1 MGVKGKHSEH
11 EHSKMHLSEH
21 AMVGLFD
28 LIGQMGQNSN
38 FYFNSVFRDEG
49 HDIHNVKSSH
59 AYASAIDINVHDE
72 KYREVIDF
80 FFSDYKH
87 LPKSQMGDNFN
98 KDNNR
103 KLTLTEEGK
112 KWLEKHNA
120 RILDERGRGGSGS
133 RAHFHIDFFHPSI
146 FNEDKK
152 ERSYKFYENGV
163 HVDVNWAKGGAF
175 VYGNR
180 NNSYKANEYTN
191 SEEYKS
197 ILKQIENTKI
207 PHSELG
213 SVYDISPDSAFQ
225 TDTLP
230 NLDNIYKGITVGN
243 PPPVI
248 KNDPK
253 DKPPPRGE
261 GKSVN
266 DFLDTKAVEG
276 KKVLKANKELQ
287 RFATH
292 VHELSDNEKKEL
304 DKQIF
309 ENTKLFNN
317 WLEGNNEL
325 PELKGEKVTRDDDR
339 NRNLYVKFMQER
351 LSFDADDMGT
361 IKSLKELSNSNTEE
375 LGKKRAII
383 DYLVSTTKGN
393 DYAINITGEEPSAL
407 IKDSNLLN
415 MMQDGNYNHK
425 MFYSSLQTPNPRESL
440 LNYSENFVPKSYIE
454 QLKEDGIYDYFVHEG
469 KFFNKFVPGGITGK
483 SIGKQPGIQEN
494 PYPSIYEGNRN
505 FYVDKF
511 IRKNNLNTVDYKKEN
526 AEEFFNNYYST
537 ESKNAE
543 QKYAEYQQSQKP
555 KDEAPKGKQNTADP
569 QEIYN
574 YLTKEKGLSHTHAMG
589 MLANIA
595 GESSFNIGAIG
606 DNGTSGG
613 LFQHHNS
620 EEAEEGEGRFDRMKK
635 SVGDDWETN
644 WKGQIDY
651 TLDVEKD
658 PGLVSYLG
666 KDFDTEQ
673 DATYHFMKHFERPAD
688 QSRENSDKRYNK
700 LINNFGA
707 SDAFKGGAVSVNEET
722 VNEWSNPLSGKEEL
736 IGRISISSTEEGLA
750 RILKDGQEI
759 TGRDGAIKVK
769 GIRAEGDKLVVE
781 SNFGDQDFGYF
792 EKKNGAYVFVPGRAY
807 EMFQSSDAVTQEDR
821 DIFDAFLFG
830 VQNDNRFAD
839 GVMNVVS
846 GAEGNITGTQLYEN
860 LNEAPDGWS
869 PTVTVTPGE
878 KSEGFYA
885 VGADGTVYWNTVD
898 PKDKDKRVITA
909 FGNEDEYLKHRK
921 ANGFPEDFSGIDQKV
936 EGSQYESLYAD
947 ARKVTRDRED
957 GIQTSNDA
965 KDTHN
970 KNLNEEQD
978 DKLIKEADNAIT
990 MLKVAGGAAGLGL
1003 AMKTLPIGD
1012 APEISQSFKSY
1023 IDRVKHLSETGLS
1036 AEEMAAAKNDLAE
1049 AYSVGTKNVLR
1060 ASGGSRG
1067 TFLANMGMLNANRVN
1082 GLMKLNAMDQTV
1094 KRQNLQQLGNAL
1106 TTQEKLTNRSGELTR
1121 KMEYEESLRKAN
1133 IAGAMGSTLIGQA
1146 LGDLAY
1152 NQAKPNVF
1160 DDLTKNL
1167 FLKEDAQNIK
1177 TDTPGDIQITNTNQE
1192 DNT

>member
-1 MGVKGKHSEH
+1 MGVKGKHSER

-38 FYFNSVFRDEG
+38 YYFNSVFRDEG
-49 HDIHNVKSSH
+49 HHIHNVKSSH

-72 KYREVIDF
+72 KYRDVIDF

-87 LPKSQMGDNFN
+87 LPKSEMGDNFN

-133 RAHFHIDFFHPSI
+133 SAHFHIDFFHPSI

-163 HVDVNWAKGGAF
+163 HVDVNWSKGGAF

-197 ILKQIENTKI
+197 ILKQIQNTKI

-230 NLDNIYKGITVGN
+230 NLDNIYKGITVDN

-266 DFLDTKAVEG
+266 DFMDTKAVET
-276 KKVLKANKELQ
+276 KKFLEANNELT
-287 RFATH
+287 RFLTYNY
-292 VHELSDNEKKEL
+292 ELSDEEKKSL

-309 ENTKLFNN
+309 DNTKLFNN
-317 WLEGNNEL
+317 WLEGNIEL
-325 PELKGEKVTRDDDR
+325 PELQGEKVTRDDDR
-339 NRNLYVKFMQER
+339 NINLYAKFMQER
-351 LSFDADDMGT
+351 LSFDADGMGT
-361 IKSLKELSNSNTEE
+361 IKSLKELSSSNTEE
-375 LGKKRAII
+375 LGRKRSIVN
-383 DYLVSTTKGN
+383 YLIESTKGN
-393 DYAINITGEEPSAL
+393 DYAINITGENPRFDK
-407 IKDSNLLN
+407 KDSNLLN
-415 MMQDGNYNHK
+415 MMQDSNYK
-425 MFYSSLQTPNPRESL
+425 VTYFSRR
-440 LNYSENFVPKSYIE
+440 LNFLPTSYNDSYRSTNFIPKSYIE
-454 QLKEDGIYDYFVHEG
+454 QLKEDGLYEYFVEDDG
-469 KFFNKFVPGGITGK
+469 FFNLMTPGTATDK
-483 SIGKQPGIQEN
+483 N
-494 PYPSIYEGNRN
+494 PNHYL
-505 FYVDKF
+505 DKY
-511 IRKNNLNTVDYKKEN
+511 IRKNNLNTQDYNIETSTD
-526 AEEFFNNYYST
+526 FINNYLNT
-537 ESKNAE
+537 ESKIAE
-543 QKYAEYQQSQKP
+543 EKYAEYQQGQKP
-555 KDEAPKGKQNTADP
+555 KDKAPKGKQNTADP

-635 SVGDDWETN
+635 AVGDDWETN

-707 SDAFKGGAVSVNEET
+707 SDAFKGGTVTVNEET
-722 VNEWSNPLSGKEEL
+722 ANQWSNPLSGKEEL

-759 TGRDGAIKVK
+759 TGGDNEIKVK
-769 GIRAEGDKLVVE
+769 GVRAEGNKLVVE
-781 SNFGDQDFGYF
+781 AVLGGVVPRDTDFGHF
-792 EKKNGAYVFVPGRAY
+792 EKKNGQYVFVPGTGY
-807 EMFQSSDAVTQEDR
+807 EMFQTSDKVTQEDR
-821 DIFDAFLFG
+821 DIFDAFIFG
-830 VQNDNRFAD
+830 VEKDTRFAD

-846 GAEGNITGTQLYEN
+846 GAEGNITGTQLYES

-869 PTVTVTPGE
+869 PTVTVTPVE

-898 PKDKDKRVITA
+898 PKDKNKRVVIA
-909 FGNEDEYLKHRK
+909 FGDENEYFKHRK
-921 ANGFPEDFSGIDQKV
+921 ANGFPEDFVGIDQKV

-947 ARKVTRDRED
+947 ARKVTRDREN

-965 KDTHN
+965 KDTHY

-1012 APEISQSFKSY
+1012 APEISQSFKNY

-1036 AEEMAAAKNDLAE
+1036 AEEMAVAKNDLAE

-1160 DDLTKNL
+1160 DDMAKNL
-1167 FLKEDAQNIK
+1167 FLKEDAQNLK

-1192 DNT
+1192 DNS